1 MKRYLCATGREDI
14 AALAEANAADLRA
27 DAEVAQQPEK
37 YYDRLIE
44 IDLSALEPYVNGPFT
59 PDAAC
64 PVSEFAARVKKEGF
78 PQKMEVGLIGSCTN
92 SSYQDL
98 SRAAS
103 VARQVKAKG
112 LKMQASLIIN
122 PGSEQVYC
130 TAQRDGMIE
139 DLKSIGGV
147 VMTNACG
154 PCIGQWKRVT
164 DDPLR
169 ANSIVTSFNRNFA
182 KRADGNPN
190 THAFIASPE
199 MAVAF
204 AIAGDLCFNPLTD
217 TLKMRREKKSDLIRR
232 QGKHCR

>member
-1 MKRYLCATGREDI
+1 MGAEVGATTSVFPYDEEMKRYLCATGREDI
-14 AALAEANAADLRA
+14 AELAEANAADLRA

-103 VARQVKAKG
+103 VAPSGKG
-112 LKMQASLIIN
+112 KRFEDAGFADYQSGFGTGILH
-122 PGSEQVYC
+122 GS
-130 TAQRDGMIE
+130 A
-139 DLKSIGGV
+139 
-147 VMTNACG
+147 
-154 PCIGQWKRVT
+154 
-164 DDPLR
+164 
-169 ANSIVTSFNRNFA
+169 
-182 KRADGNPN
+182 
-190 THAFIASPE
+190 
-199 MAVAF
+199 
-204 AIAGDLCFNPLTD
+204 
-217 TLKMRREKKSDLIRR
+217 RRYD
-232 QGKHCR
+232 

>member
-147 VMTNACG
+147 VMTNAC
-154 PCIGQWKRVT
+154 V
-164 DDPLR
+164 L
-169 ANSIVTSFNRNFA
+169 V
-182 KRADGNPN
+182 
-190 THAFIASPE
+190 
-199 MAVAF
+199 
-204 AIAGDLCFNPLTD
+204 
-217 TLKMRREKKSDLIRR
+217 SDS
-232 QGKHCR
+232 GSV